1 MVQINM
7 SIPESCAFC
16 PLSVR
21 LFGKLYCPYLD
32 GMVGNEGK
40 DSRCPLVDADDQFAE
55 VSKKVSY
62 AQPEIINIA
71 KATMAMAKKA
81 DLVAVTRCKD
91 CKHYYYADN
100 RIPQEQR
107 FVCDLEGERWKP
119 DDYCSF
125 AERRTDV

>member
-7 SIPESCAFC
+7 SIPESCASC

-21 LFGKLYCPYLD
+21 LFGKLYCPPLD
-32 GMVGNEGK
+32 GRVGNEGK

-107 FVCDLEGERWKP
+107 FVCALEGERWKP